1 MAEKFINK
9 KDFISNLPK
18 IYGTYTGGF
27 LIFIILMAGKD
38 MEMKL
43 ADNIP

>member
-9 KDFISNLPK
+9 KDFINNLPK

-27 LIFIILMAGKD
+27 F
-38 MEMKL
+38 
-43 ADNIP
+43 NIHHIDGYLLQNKPV

>member
-27 LIFIILMAGKD
+27 LVFIILMAIA
-38 MEMKL
+38 E
-43 ADNIP
+43 